1 MSGGLWL
8 YAFVDD
14 VVLVGHDLGLGLA
27 GEPLRLV
34 APAGLRAVVGA
45 LPGAPPAP
53 TPAALREHD
62 AAVRRLEGL
71 AGAVLPARFGQVAA
85 DEAALAERIGP
96 RVDALRRALDLVRG
110 REQMTLRLFG
120 PLEATGAL
128 PAADDP
134 GDTGLGPGARY
145 LARRRA
151 ALGVPEAA
159 GLLEALGA
167 RVRATRV
174 ERPAA
179 GAGELLASVYHL
191 VDRGAADGY
200 RAQVE
205 ALAPGLAPRRV
216 RVSGPW
222 PAYAF
227 AGEAP

>member
-14 VVLVGHDLGLGLA
+14 VVVDGGDLGRGLT

-53 TPAALREHD
+53 APAALREHD

-85 DEAALAERIGP
+85 DEAALAERVGP

-120 PLEATGAL
+120 PLQAAAA
-128 PAADDP
+128 PAGDPADA
-134 GDTGLGPGARY
+134 GLGPGARY